1 MKKNPLSW
9 THELARGHWAQKDV
23 QIKYPNNIPTRN
35 NLLESIVG
43 ASEKIRVKKS
53 ALVKAL
59 EGKQPHEIF
68 EYFAN
73 QETKEIILK
82 EESTCV

>member
-1 MKKNPLSW
+1 MNLLEGI
-9 THELARGHWAQKDV
+9 ELKKDV
-23 QIKYPNNIPTRN
+23 QIKYPNNIPTKN
-35 NLLESIVG
+35 NLLELIVG

>member
-1 MKKNPLSW
+1 MNLLEGIEFK
-9 THELARGHWAQKDV
+9 KDV

-35 NLLESIVG
+35 NLLEPIVG

-53 ALVKAL
+53 ALVKTL

-73 QETKEIILK
+73 QETKEIILE